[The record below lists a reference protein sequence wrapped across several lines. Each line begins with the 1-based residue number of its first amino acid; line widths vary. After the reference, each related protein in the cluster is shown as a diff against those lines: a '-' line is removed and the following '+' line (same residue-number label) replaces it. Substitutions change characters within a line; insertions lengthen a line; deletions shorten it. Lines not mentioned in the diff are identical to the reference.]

1 MDENLEILNKDDKVD
16 KLCEY
21 NKIDNAKT
29 ITSMKSNVEFL
40 KIYAL

>member
-16 KLCEY
+16 KSCVY
-21 NKIDNAKT
+21 NKIDNTKT
-29 ITSMKSNVEFL
+29 ITSMKRNFEFL